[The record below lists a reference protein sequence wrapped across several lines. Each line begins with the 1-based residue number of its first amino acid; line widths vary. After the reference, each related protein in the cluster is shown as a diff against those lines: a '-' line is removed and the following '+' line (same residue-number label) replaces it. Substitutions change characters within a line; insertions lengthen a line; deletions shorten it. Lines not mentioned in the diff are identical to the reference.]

1 MITRFKAENYGC
13 LKQVEVAL
21 TPLHAFIGPND
32 SGKSTL
38 LRGLRTLV
46 HLASDSFSGSADKFS
61 PFDPILPIATSAP
74 IRHEASLSC
83 SVEGG
88 TYWVRTQPN
97 QLDDGVSLDDGT
109 SHRTDRSLTHR
120 SPLYSRHPD
129 AASLLHRIGHARMLR
144 LDPDALRAPSGLI
157 PEGQT
162 AGFLDDRGR
171 GLPVYFTVRNYDEH
185 AFARIVETAR
195 QYFPTL
201 KTLRLKPVTNS
212 TLELEAELMDG
223 TRVRA
228 EHLSEGLLYFLAI
241 LALPYLSPV
250 SLLLVEEP
258 ENGLHP
264 ARVAEVVRL
273 LRAMVE
279 TTGTQVI
286 IATHSPLV
294 INELRPEE
302 VTVVTRP
309 SLAQG
314 SQCTPIRE
322 THNFAQRNGV
332 YALGE
337 LWLAYSDGEQE
348 APLFDARRR

>member
-1 MITRFKAENYGC
+1 MLTKFTAENYGC

-21 TPLHAFIGPND
+21 SPLHAFIGPND

-38 LRGLRTLV
+38 LRGLRTLLQ
-46 HLASDSFSGSADKFS
+46 LAGSSFGFGRSPDGPS
-61 PFDPILPIATSAP
+61 PFDHALSKTDVATRLFCSA
-74 IRHEASLSC
+74 
-83 SVEGG
+83 EGG
-88 TYWVRTQPN
+88 SYWARTTPN
-97 QLDDGVSLDDGT
+97 GFEDGVTLVDGT
-109 SHRTDRSLTHR
+109 AQHSLRVLTH
-120 SPLYSRHPD
+120 PSRLMD
-129 AASLLHRIGHARMLR
+129 DKQTAIASFLRGLGNARMLR

-157 PEGQT
+157 PEGQST
-162 AGFLDDRGR
+162 GFLDDRGR
-171 GLPVYFTVRNYDEH
+171 GLPGVYFTVRNYDEH
-185 AFARIVETAR
+185 AFARIVESAR
-195 QYFPTL
+195 AYFPTL
-201 KTLRLKPVTNS
+201 KTLRLKPVTGS
-212 TLELEAELMDG
+212 TLELEAELLDG

-228 EHLSEGLLYFLAI
+228 EQMSEGLLYFLAI

-279 TTGTQVI
+279 QTGTQVL

-309 SLAQG
+309 SLAEG
-314 SQCTPIRE
+314 SRFTPIRE
-322 THNFAQRNGV
+322 THNFSQRNGV

>member
-38 LRGLRTLV
+38 LRGLRTV
-46 HLASDSFSGSADKFS
+46 VQLANEGFIGWPRDPR
-61 PFDPILPIATSAP
+61 PFDPTLSFHADNESA
-74 IRHEASLSC
+74 LSC
-83 SVEGG
+83 TVDGG
-88 TYWVRTQPN
+88 TYWVRTKANRPE
-97 QLDDGVSLDDGT
+97 DGVSLDDGN
-109 SHRTDRSLTHR
+109 SLQRTRYIGQQSDVLK
-120 SPLYSRHPD
+120 SRQFAPV
-129 AASLLHRIGHARMLR
+129 LERIGHARMLR

-157 PEGQT
+157 PEGST

-171 GLPVYFTVRNYDEH
+171 GLPGVYFTVRNYDEH
-185 AFARIVETAR
+185 AFAGIVETAR

-212 TLELEAELMDG
+212 TLELEAELTDG

-309 SLAQG
+309 SLEQG

-322 THNFAQRNGV
+322 THNFAERNGV

-348 APLFDARRR
+348 TPLFDARRR